1 MDGDRKVDFPAE
13 LLERF
18 ADRRWLPADP
28 PAFLDHEGAE
38 FVLIN
43 GRPEAAAALGLD
55 LDPQPEDEASAEVFK
70 DLHLDRSDRTLKPLF
85 EGSWA

>member
-28 PAFLDHEGAE
+28 PAFLDQEGAE